1 MPGFAALLGLG
12 RLQHRDAG
20 LSVRRAMLFASLFC
34 VLTVPSTVAALSRAF
49 LVCWTKEIVM
59 KVRVLLVVIALIATP
74 VLAQE
79 GKAFERGTPDL
90 KSARALA
97 FSPSGV
103 LFVGD
108 ATGAAVFAFDFKEPE
123 TAIAE
128 APSVADLDGVIA
140 GLLGTTP
147 RDILI
152 DDMAVHPTS
161 KAVYLAVSRSTGKNV
176 PPAIVRVGSGDSI
189 EIKVLDNVRFAKA
202 SLARAP
208 GADAK
213 DRRGRSLR
221 AQAITDMKFHDGRL
235 YVAGLSNEE
244 FSSSLRS
251 LRFPFGDDQRFS
263 TVEIYHGAHGQFETH
278 APIRTFLPLE
288 LEGVQH
294 MIASYTC
301 TPLVTLPLESLADGE
316 HVKGKTVAELG
327 FGNAPLDMV
336 AIEKDGK
343 TYVLMV
349 NNRRGGMKIDAAD
362 IVKAGAITS
371 EVDGVLAG
379 VPFEPLAM
387 ANVLKLADYGEQIV
401 IVQRDKVSGKME
413 LRAFPKRWI

>member
-1 MPGFAALLGLG
+1 MKY
-12 RLQHRDAG
+12 
-20 LSVRRAMLFASLFC
+20 RA
-34 VLTVPSTVAALSRAF
+34 
-49 LVCWTKEIVM
+49 
-59 KVRVLLVVIALIATP
+59 LLVVLVLIAAP
-74 VLAQE
+74 LVAE
-79 GKAFERGTPDL
+79 DGRAFERGTPDI

-97 FSPSGV
+97 FSPTGV

-108 ATGAAVFAFDFKEPE
+108 AEGAAVFAFDFKEPD

-128 APSVADLDGVIA
+128 APGIRDLDGVIA
-140 GLLGTTP
+140 GMLGTTP

-161 KAVYLAVSRSTGKNV
+161 RAIYLAVSRSTGKDV
-176 PPAIVRVGSGDSI
+176 PPAIVRVGSGESI
-189 EIKVLDNVRFAKA
+189 EVKKLDNVRFAKA
-202 SLARAP
+202 SLDRAP
-208 GADAK
+208 EADAK

-221 AQAITDMKFHDGRL
+221 AQAITDMKFHGGRL

-278 APIRTFLPLE
+278 APIRTFLPLA
-288 LEGVQH
+288 LEGREH

-316 HVKGKTVAELG
+316 HIKGKTVAELG

-336 AIEKDGK
+336 AVEKDGK

-349 NNRRGGMKIDAAD
+349 NNRRGGMKIAAED
-362 IVKAGAITS
+362 ILKADAITT
-371 EVDGVLAG
+371 EVEGVLAG